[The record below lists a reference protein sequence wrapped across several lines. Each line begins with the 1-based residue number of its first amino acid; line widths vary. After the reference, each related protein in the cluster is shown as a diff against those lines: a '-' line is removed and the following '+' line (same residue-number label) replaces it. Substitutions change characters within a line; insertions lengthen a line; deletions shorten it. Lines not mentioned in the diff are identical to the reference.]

1 MTGVPL
7 GIALGAL
14 NVIVIG
20 IAMAFAAREADIAIW
35 VAMFGIVPGLIAG
48 ALVGWLADLMKPLPS
63 WARTIMLIVPA
74 VLVVIFLGMTF
85 AMPTFIAVSCIP
97 TVVAALL
104 LERGTRRAITPRVP
118 VARVVDQQPAPPT
131 LRQLS

>member
-20 IAMAFAAREADIAIW
+20 IAMAFAADEADVAIW

-63 WARTIMLIVPA
+63 WVRTIMLIVPA

-85 AMPTFIAVSCIP
+85 AMPHFIAVSCIP
-97 TVVAALL
+97 TAVAALL